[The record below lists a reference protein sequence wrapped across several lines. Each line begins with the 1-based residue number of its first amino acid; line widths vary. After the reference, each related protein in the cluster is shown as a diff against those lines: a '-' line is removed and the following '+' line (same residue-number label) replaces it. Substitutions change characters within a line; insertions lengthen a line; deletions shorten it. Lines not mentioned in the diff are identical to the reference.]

1 MLAFDIGQKC
11 SVYTEHEMC
20 VYGGRYISNL
30 SKLNFCFCQR
40 GQIKIWLK
48 HQVFSDFEKIGNYL
62 QVPYLRHKM
71 KFEMCV

>member
-48 HQVFSDFEKIGNYL
+48 TQCFSDFEKMEIIYKPRIYGT
-62 QVPYLRHKM
+62 K
-71 KFEMCV
+71 

>member
-48 HQVFSDFEKIGNYL
+48 T
-62 QVPYLRHKM
+62 
-71 KFEMCV
+71 